1 MKHSLSSLLL
11 AAVLPVA
18 LVACAPSEAGTTTDG
33 GLSGK
38 LTLTGSSTIAP
49 LALEIAKRFEERHP
63 DVRID
68 VQTGGSS
75 RGISDAKSG
84 LADIGMAS
92 RRLKDGEIE
101 LTAHAI
107 AQDGV
112 CMILHASN
120 VVASLTDDQ
129 VRAIYLGEIEN
140 WSEVGG
146 EDAPITVV
154 NKAAGRA
161 TLEVFTKHFGLDE
174 KEIQADVIVGDNEQG
189 IKTVAGNPDSIG
201 YVSIGTAEYS
211 AGSDVAIKLLPA
223 NGITASTA
231 SVGSGSFPI
240 GRPLNLVTFGEV
252 SKLQRAYIDFCR
264 SAEVHD
270 LVTGLYFVPVR
281 TAQ

>member
-1 MKHSLSSLLL
+1 MKSLPHRLVLALLPL
-11 AAVLPVA
+11 ALAG
-18 LVACAPSEAGTTTDG
+18 CAPSDAESVAPGD
-33 GLSGK
+33 LSGK

-63 DVRID
+63 GVRID

-75 RGISDAKSG
+75 RGIADARSG

-92 RRLKDGEIE
+92 RAPKEGESE
-101 LTAHAI
+101 LAAHTI

-112 CMILHASN
+112 CMILHSSN
-120 VVASLTDDQ
+120 PVASLTDEQ
-129 VRAIYLGEIEN
+129 VRAIYRGEIEN

-146 EDAPITVV
+146 ADAPITVV

-161 TLEVFTKHFGLDE
+161 TLEVFVEHFGLDE
-174 KEIQADVIVGDNEQG
+174 KEILADVVVGDNEQG
-189 IKTVAGNPDSIG
+189 IKTVAGNPHSIG

-211 AGSDVAIKLLPA
+211 AGTGVDIKLLPSEGVEA
-223 NGITASTA
+223 TTGN
-231 SVGSGSFPI
+231 VGSGAFPI

-252 SKLQRAYIDFCR
+252 GELQRAFIDYCR
-264 SAEVHD
+264 SPEVHD

-281 TAQ
+281 TAE